1 MKMNKLYRQRS
12 LVHTPVNDLQFIFE
26 KFKPFDHERNN
37 AAQDR
42 LRRPDPIQFIQTTG
56 IHVLHAIVDT
66 RFYEERAI
74 KLDYRVVDGA
84 V

>member
-1 MKMNKLYRQRS
+1 MNKLYTLRS
-12 LVHTPVNDLQFIFE
+12 IAHTSVNDLHFIFE

-42 LRRPDPIQFIQTTG
+42 LGHPDPIKFVQTTG
-56 IHVLHAIVDT
+56 IHILHAIVDT
-66 RFYEERAI
+66 GFYEERAV
-74 KLDYRVVDGA
+74 KLDYRVVYGA

>member
-1 MKMNKLYRQRS
+1 MNKVYKPRRNIGDTS
-12 LVHTPVNDLQFIFE
+12 VNDLQFIFE

-42 LRRPDPIQFIQTTG
+42 LGHPNPVQFIQTTG
-56 IHVLHAIVDT
+56 IHILHAIIHT
-66 RFYEERAI
+66 GFYEERAVE
-74 KLDYRVVDGA
+74 LDYRVVDRA

>member
-1 MKMNKLYRQRS
+1 VDKLYEPRRI
-12 LVHTPVNDLQFIFE
+12 VHTSVNDLQFILE
-26 KFKPFDHERNN
+26 KFKTFDHERNN

-42 LRRPDPIQFIQTTG
+42 LGHPDPIQFIQTTC
-56 IHVLHAIVDT
+56 IHILHAIVDT
-66 RFYEERAI
+66 RFYEERAV

>member
-1 MKMNKLYRQRS
+1 MNKMYKLR
-12 LVHTPVNDLQFIFE
+12 LIAHTSVNDLQFIFE

-42 LRRPDPIQFIQTTG
+42 LGHPNPIQLIQTTG
-56 IHVLHAIVDT
+56 VHILHAIVDT
-66 RFYEERAI
+66 RFYEECTI
-74 KLDYRVVDGA
+74 ELDYRVVDGA